1 MIDKLIEFALNHRL
15 LTVFLIG
22 LVCLWGIVVYF
33 RMPKDI
39 YPELNAPLVKI
50 ITENPADHLSP
61 GKPSF
66 GRAGRHPG
74 PLGVDDRGFCRHRR
88 IRVGGGHL

>member
-1 MIDKLIEFALNHRL
+1 MINKLIEFALNHRL

-39 YPELNAPLVKI
+39 YPELNAPWSRSSPKI
-50 ITENPADHLSP
+50 QAWLRKTSN
-61 GKPSF
+61 G
-66 GRAGRHPG
+66 
-74 PLGVDDRGFCRHRR
+74 
-88 IRVGGGHL
+88 